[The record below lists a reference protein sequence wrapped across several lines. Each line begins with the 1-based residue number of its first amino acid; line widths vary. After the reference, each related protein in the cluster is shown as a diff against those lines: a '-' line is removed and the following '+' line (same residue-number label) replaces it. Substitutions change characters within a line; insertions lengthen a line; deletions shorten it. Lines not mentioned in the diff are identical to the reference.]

1 MKADKSNNTNVID
14 TGTVTSGPVRSNTDA
29 VNEASSFVHIDTE
42 NEKVKRI
49 IKAGYE
55 VFSKN
60 DLEKASTNMIVNRA
74 EISRGLLYHYFKDK
88 QELFDFLVYY
98 SVKVVIND
106 LKKSIDLTNGDI
118 LERIRSITVSKLKI
132 AADYPYMFEFYQ
144 KYALSLSRSQITEYT
159 ESIST
164 GIRDKFYNEGLDLS
178 KVKDGIDAEKM
189 VAVIR
194 YTISGLSDELYN
206 DVKKGELPPV
216 DDIFKKLDS
225 YIQFFRDLFYK

>member
-1 MKADKSNNTNVID
+1 MKTTKPDNTKVND
-14 TGTVTSGPVRSNTDA
+14 SSTGANAPVTIYTDD
-29 VNEASSFVHIDTE
+29 NREASGFGHIDTE

-60 DLEKASTNMIVNRA
+60 DLEKASTNMIVHRA
-74 EISRGLLYHYFKDK
+74 DISRGLLYHYFKDK

-98 SVKVVIND
+98 SAKVVIND

-118 LERIRSITVSKLKI
+118 LERIRRITVSKLQI

-144 KYALSLSRSQITEYT
+144 KYALTLSRSQITEYT
-159 ESIST
+159 ENISA
-164 GIRDKFYNEGLDLS
+164 GIRDRFYRQGLDFS
-178 KVKDGIDAEKM
+178 MVKDGIDAEKM
-189 VAVIR
+189 VSVVR

-206 DVKKGELPPV
+206 NVQKGELPPF